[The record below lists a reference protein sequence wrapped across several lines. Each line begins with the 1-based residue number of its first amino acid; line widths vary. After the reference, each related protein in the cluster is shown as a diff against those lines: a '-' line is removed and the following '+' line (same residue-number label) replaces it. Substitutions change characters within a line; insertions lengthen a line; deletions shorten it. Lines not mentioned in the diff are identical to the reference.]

1 MIDKVAI
8 MNEARAKY
16 RLEHEA
22 EIKERAK
29 ISFEQYK
36 NDPLFVAGVML
47 YWGEGT
53 RMIKGRKYRRYQL
66 ALTNSEPEML
76 EVYCNFL
83 RRYFAN
89 IESVLRVALFIYQDI
104 DESNT
109 KLFWSTRLKIS
120 LNQFIKTQVLPSR
133 SILTKTK
140 LPYGTCCVYLSSKD
154 RCYIMQIW
162 IDKMSSIMRA

>member
-1 MIDKVAI
+1 MIKMIDKVTI

-53 RMIKGRKYRRYQL
+53 RLPEYKKYKL
-66 ALTNSEPEML
+66 ALTNSTPDL
-76 EVYCNFL
+76 LKVYCIFL
-83 RRYFAN
+83 RRYFTN

-104 DESNT
+104 DESDT
-109 KLFWSTRLKIS
+109 KLFWSDRLKIP

-140 LPYGTCCVYLSSKD
+140 LPYGTCCVYLNSKD
-154 RCYIMQIW
+154 YCYTMQVW
-162 IDKMSSIMRA
+162 IDKMSSIMRG